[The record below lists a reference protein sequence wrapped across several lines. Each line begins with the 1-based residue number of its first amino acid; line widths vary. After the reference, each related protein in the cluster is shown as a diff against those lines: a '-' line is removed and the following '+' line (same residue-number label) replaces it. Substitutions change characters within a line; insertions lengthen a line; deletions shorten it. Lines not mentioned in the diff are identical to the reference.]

1 MTQEIDWRFRLIA
14 TLVGPQTPRVL
25 RRAQIADLVREVKS
39 GSTTLHVREAISGL
53 LHCKTISAVGDDLYI
68 NLRTLPYVSVMEA
81 AQVIRPGAVVSLI
94 SVLGECGFLNNP
106 TRIVT
111 AVIPQDDEATP
122 IYDEVLHGEHEFRFM
137 GLPSRFFPVSDEDD
151 RYMAQQGRF
160 CAVAKPELALL
171 HWIYLL
177 GARSPQQIPILGPI
191 PFDVDFEMLDL
202 DLVRELAARLSLS
215 SQLAALAKRFA

>member
-1 MTQEIDWRFRLIA
+1 MTQEVDWRFRLIA

-25 RRAQIADLVREVKS
+25 RRAKIADLVREVKP
-39 GSTTLHVREAISGL
+39 GCTTLHVREAIAGL
-53 LHCKTISAVGDDLYI
+53 IHCKTISAVGDDLFV
-68 NLRTLPYVSVMEA
+68 NLRTLPYVSIMEA

-111 AVIPQDDEATP
+111 AVIPQDDEVSP
-122 IYDEVLHGEHEFRFM
+122 ICDEVIHGEHEFRFV
-137 GLPSRFFPVSDEDD
+137 GLPRRFFPVTDDDE
-151 RYMAQQGRF
+151 RYMSQQGRF

-171 HWIYLL
+171 QWLYLL

-215 SQLAALAKRFA
+215 SQLAELARRFA